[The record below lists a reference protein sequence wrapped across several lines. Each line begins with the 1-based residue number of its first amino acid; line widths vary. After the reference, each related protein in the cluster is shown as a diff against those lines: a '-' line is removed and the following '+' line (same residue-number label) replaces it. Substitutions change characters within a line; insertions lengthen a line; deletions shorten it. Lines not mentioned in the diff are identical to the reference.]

1 MRYFWYFAPVLF
13 LLNSCS
19 LSFKGIVVP
28 EGVES
33 FYIES
38 LEDITSN
45 SPPMYTVNLAEDM
58 SNKFRKDSRL
68 KYIEQGADMVFNCKV
83 IEFGVSSQAANAEG
97 YSSLNRLTIS
107 LEVESK
113 FDKDEKKSWKK
124 NFTRYVDYDANI
136 NFDSESERLTK
147 EVNALL
153 IQDVFNVAFSNW

>member
-45 SPPMYTVNLAEDM
+45 SPPM

-153 IQDVFNVAFSNW
+153 IQDVFNVAFSDW